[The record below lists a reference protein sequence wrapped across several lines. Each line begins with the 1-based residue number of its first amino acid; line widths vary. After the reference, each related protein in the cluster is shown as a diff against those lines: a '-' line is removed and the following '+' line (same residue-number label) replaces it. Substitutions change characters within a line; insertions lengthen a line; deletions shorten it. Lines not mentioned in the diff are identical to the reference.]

1 MCSKFWKRQRQIL
14 NGKRQILDLQDLNRW
29 QELTGVP
36 WICSSKA
43 AVAAC
48 FRANQ
53 EHLHQPRS
61 DTDVSWNGT
70 SQEWNGIGIGN
81 GNEEKIVLGLNL
93 ERTLYFFR
101 PPSRTMYDQT
111 EFLFSEQYLLS
122 VGGCRIY

>member
-70 SQEWNGIGIGN
+70 SQEWNGIGM
-81 GNEEKIVLGLNL
+81 ELELEMEMKEKIVLGLNL

-111 EFLFSEQYLLS
+111 EFLFSEQ
-122 VGGCRIY
+122 